1 MLKTHREPEYGES
14 VEFLRPDLFD
24 FQRERNENIVNE
36 QNYNKELAQF
46 CRRVSLTLTIGCQC
60 IVL

>member
-36 QNYNKELAQF
+36 HNYNKELAQF
-46 CRRVSLTLTIGCQC
+46 CRRVS
-60 IVL
+60 

>member
-24 FQRERNENIVNE
+24 FQWERNENIVNE
-36 QNYNKELAQF
+36 HN
-46 CRRVSLTLTIGCQC
+46 
-60 IVL
+60 